1 MTAKRGLLLSVAL
14 GLTFAGTASAAN
26 TMFLWGNGYGGWGG
40 AYSGL
45 EIPYFAAHPPVYYSY
60 PVPRT
65 YGYSPYAYLPTVMT
79 PPVAC
84 APVPPQTI
92 ENPYAPQSREKE
104 VAPDKTADAAPRPL
118 MVLNPYVDQAAAL
131 DKTAE

>member
-1 MTAKRGLLLSVAL
+1 MTAKRGVLLSVVL
-14 GLTFAGTASAAN
+14 SLTFAGTASAAN
-26 TMFLWGNGYGGWGG
+26 PVLFWGNGYGGWGA

-84 APVPPQTI
+84 APAMPQTI
-92 ENPYAPQSREKE
+92 ENPYAPQSLEK
-104 VAPDKTADAAPRPL
+104 ASPDKTAGGAPRPL
-118 MVLNPYVDQAAAL
+118 VVINPYVNQSATLAGTS
-131 DKTAE
+131 K